1 MELLTYTLELCR
13 LVVSKT
19 LCVSEVQVSAQKKKR
34 NIFAPDCVAA

>member
-19 LCVSEVQVSAQKKKR
+19 LCVSEVQVSAQKKKET
-34 NIFAPDCVAA
+34 FLLQTV

>member
-19 LCVSEVQVSAQKKKR
+19 LCVSEVQVRAQKKR